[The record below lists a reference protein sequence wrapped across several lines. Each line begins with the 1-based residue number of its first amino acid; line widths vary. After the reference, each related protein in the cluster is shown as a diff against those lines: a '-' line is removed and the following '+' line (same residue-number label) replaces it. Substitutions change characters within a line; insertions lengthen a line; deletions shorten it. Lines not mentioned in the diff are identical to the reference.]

1 MSKGNKGPLVKGGQG
16 RSDDELYEDAIYS
29 MILVG
34 FLGLP
39 ILGLIIWRL
48 VT

>member
-1 MSKGNKGPLVKGGQG
+1 MKKGNDAPLVKGGQG
-16 RSDDELYEDAIYS
+16 RTDDELYEDALYA

-34 FLGLP
+34 ALGLP
-39 ILGLIIWRL
+39 ILGVIIWRL

>member
-1 MSKGNKGPLVKGGQG
+1 VSKGNNGPLVKGGQG
-16 RSDDELYEDAIYS
+16 RSDDELYEDAIYA

-34 FLGLP
+34 ALGLP
-39 ILGLIIWRL
+39 MLGVIIWRL

>member
-1 MSKGNKGPLVKGGQG
+1 MKKGNDAPLVKGGQG
-16 RSDDELYEDAIYS
+16 RTDDELYEDAIYS

-39 ILGLIIWRL
+39 ILGLVIWRII
-48 VT
+48 T